1 MRNILILLTAASF
14 IPLAQANQTPNF
26 FAGYQQS
33 LTSCLAD
40 MDGAENPELA
50 LRQSG
55 ECAADS
61 TVGFF
66 FERGA
71 DVLSQHGKR
80 VFGHGFHI
88 QQSLDYSVAGDGK
101 VRGDL
106 DAVIPLMKYWR
117 RRRRGEFIA
126 ARRVVFTK
134 RHYPLERRIRL
145 RPQRHAHRFGASFR
159 RRRAAES
166 HRRTLPPSF
175 LGRLSGIATK
185 FRPRA

>member
-1 MRNILILLTAASF
+1 MRNILILLTTASF

-71 DVLSQHGKR
+71 DVLSKQGKR

-106 DAVIPLMKYWR
+106 DAVIPLMNISGSDNALPHGALFLQNGITRWSD
-117 RRRRGEFIA
+117 EFGFDRNDTRIGLVHRFA
-126 ARRVVFTK
+126 GGARQNHTAGPPPPFM
-134 RHYPLERRIRL
+134 
-145 RPQRHAHRFGASFR
+145 FGASQR
-159 RRRAAES
+159 
-166 HRRTLPPSF
+166 HYNK
-175 LGRLSGIATK
+175 I
-185 FRPRA
+185 